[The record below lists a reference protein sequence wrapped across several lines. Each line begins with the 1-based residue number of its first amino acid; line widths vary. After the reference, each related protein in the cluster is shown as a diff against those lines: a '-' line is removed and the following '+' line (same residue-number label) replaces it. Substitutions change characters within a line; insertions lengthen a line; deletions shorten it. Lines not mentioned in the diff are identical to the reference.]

1 MEKIYLVSK
10 NTRGRAGVP
19 LYAFSSMKKAETFC
33 INYLYNHSTLE
44 DRTYNK
50 IEKIEYSSLTEF
62 SLYTNEYGNID
73 LCISRV
79 NYE

>member
-1 MEKIYLVSK
+1 MERIYLISK

-19 LYAFSSMKKAETFC
+19 LYAFSSLEKAETFC

-50 IEKIEYSSLTEF
+50 IEKIEYTGITEF
-62 SLYTNEYGNID
+62 SLYTNEHGSID
-73 LCISRV
+73 LQISPV
-79 NYE
+79 SFD